1 VNQKQI
7 HELENLQRTTKQ
19 AATANRALSVLLLV
33 KHADM
38 SLGVYSIDHAR
49 RLKYAY
55 LKGGVAALEDKR
67 INSRERILT
76 RAERAAVIATLQ
88 TRQPK
93 DVISGCE
100 VEHWTTGL
108 LGLYIVDQ
116 FGKHFKSKTSQRL
129 LFRAAKLSWH
139 CPGRVYEKAD
149 PEAKVAW
156 IETTTPA
163 LKKHWNDGGTVI
175 LCEDEMV
182 LTSRTTIQKI
192 WLPKGAYPPI
202 IETNNTRKRKNFYGF
217 LNLKT
222 GQEHAFMTDKQNMGV
237 TAEVLTMVRTL
248 YPDKQLVI
256 IWDNCGWHRGSKVV
270 EWIEADGN
278 TETIHFPPY
287 TPDLN
292 PQEHVWKA
300 GRKATTH
307 NHFIGEQLDTIA
319 EQLKVY
325 IETQNFSYELL
336 GLRAEQPTTGG
347 QV

>member
-7 HELENLQRTTKQ
+7 YELENLQRTTKH
-19 AATANRALSVLLLV
+19 AATANRALAVLLLV

-38 SLGVYSIDHAR
+38 SLGVYSVDHAR

-76 RAERAAVIATLQ
+76 RVERAAIITTLK
-88 TRQPK
+88 TKQPK
-93 DVISGCE
+93 EVIVGCDAS
-100 VEHWTTGL
+100 HWTTGL
-108 LGLYIVDQ
+108 LGLYIVDE
-116 FGKHFKSKTSQRL
+116 FGKYYKSKTSERL
-129 LFRAAKLSWH
+129 LFREAKLSWH
-139 CPGRVYEKAD
+139 SPGKVYEKAD
-149 PEAKVAW
+149 PEARAAW
-156 IETTTPA
+156 VETTKPVLET
-163 LKKHWNDGGTVI
+163 HWHDGNAVM

-192 WLPKGAYPPI
+192 WLPKGEYPPI
-202 IETNNTRKRKNFYGF
+202 VETNNTRKRKNFYGF

-222 GQEHAFMTDKQNMGV
+222 GQEHAFITDKQNMGV
-237 TAEVLTMVRTL
+237 TAEVLTKVRKL
-248 YPDKQLVI
+248 YPNNKLVI

-300 GRKATTH
+300 GRKAVTH

-319 EQLKVY
+319 EQFKDC
-325 IETQNFSYELL
+325 IEGQRFSYELL

>member
-7 HELENLQRTTKQ
+7 AELENLRRTTKH
-19 AATANRALSVLLLV
+19 AATANRALVILLLV
-33 KHADM
+33 KNADI
-38 SLGVYSIDHAR
+38 SLGAYSVDHAR

-67 INSRERILT
+67 VNGRERILT
-76 RAERAAVIATLQ
+76 RAERDAVITTLK
-88 TRQPK
+88 TKQPRE
-93 DVISGCE
+93 VIVGCE

-116 FGKHFKSKTSQRL
+116 FGKHYKSKTSERL
-129 LFRAAKLSWH
+129 LFRKAKLSWH
-139 CPGRVYEKAD
+139 CPGKVYEKAD
-149 PEAKVAW
+149 PVATAAW
-156 IETTTPA
+156 EKEMQPV
-163 LKKHWNDGGTVI
+163 LEKHWDDGNTVI

-182 LTSRTTIQKI
+182 LTSRTTVQKV
-192 WLPKGAYPPI
+192 WLPKGEYPPV

-237 TAEVLTMVRTL
+237 TAEVLTEIRKL
-248 YPDKQLVI
+248 YPNSKLVI
-256 IWDNCGWHRGSKVV
+256 VWDNCGWHRGSKVT
-270 EWIEADGN
+270 EWIEQDGN

-287 TPDLN
+287 TPQLN

-300 GRKATTH
+300 GRKAVTH
-307 NHFIGEQLDTIA
+307 NHFIGEKLEEIA
-319 EQLKVY
+319 EQFKAYL
-325 IETQNFSYELL
+325 EGQRFSYELL
-336 GLRAEQPTTGG
+336 GLRAEQPTASG